1 MAILTS
7 KAFPSDHLYYLL
19 ISIFIVV
26 LLLRND
32 QIDHTKSL
40 VCT

>member
-7 KAFPSDHLYYLL
+7 KAFLSDQLFDLL

-26 LLLRND
+26 LVRND
-32 QIDHTKSL
+32 WRGI
-40 VCT
+40 VYIV